1 MVLLGDLHGNW
12 KSLDRAINN
21 YGIDEEYIILGD
33 VGIGFH
39 GHNFPNKFDYK
50 VKFIRGNHDNPQVC
64 QQHEDSLG
72 EYGVYKGMGFVSGA
86 WSIDRAYRT
95 TGYDWWP
102 DEELSMLQLQ
112 NAIDLMQKEQPEIMI
127 SHDAPASIASMVLK
141 KGGFGPLYPNRTNQ
155 ALEIV
160 KNTVPAIKLWVFGH
174 FHVPFDMT
182 VDGCRYV
189 CLDTS
194 SHNMI
199 LSETSLQLP

>member
-1 MVLLGDLHGNW
+1 MVFIGDIHGNW
-12 KSLDRAINN
+12 RSLDRAVDF
-21 YGIDEEYIILGD
+21 YGDREEYIIVGD
-33 VGIGFH
+33 VGIGFP
-39 GHNFPNKFDYK
+39 GHDFPNKFPNK

-72 EYGVYKGMGFVSGA
+72 EFGVYKGMGFVSGA

-95 TGYDWWP
+95 TGYDWWS

-112 NAIDLMQKEQPEIMI
+112 AAIDLMQKEQPSIML
-127 SHDAPASIASMVLK
+127 SHDAPSSIASLVLK

-160 KNTVPAIKLWVFGH
+160 RTTVPSIKLWVFGH
-174 FHVPFDMT
+174 FHVPFDVT
-182 VDGCRYV
+182 IDGCRFV
-189 CLDTS
+189 GLDAS

-199 LSETSLQLP
+199 LSETSLQIA